1 MENVNVKGKE
11 TADLIDKINSG
22 NNKILIP
29 ICDDLAFIDCEVI
42 DNKRCKVHLGGDL
55 IFILFFYLRKEN

>member
-11 TADLIDKINSG
+11 TADLIDKINCG

-29 ICDDLAFIDCEVI
+29 ICDNLTFIDCESY
-42 DNKRCKVHLGGDL
+42 R
-55 IFILFFYLRKEN
+55 